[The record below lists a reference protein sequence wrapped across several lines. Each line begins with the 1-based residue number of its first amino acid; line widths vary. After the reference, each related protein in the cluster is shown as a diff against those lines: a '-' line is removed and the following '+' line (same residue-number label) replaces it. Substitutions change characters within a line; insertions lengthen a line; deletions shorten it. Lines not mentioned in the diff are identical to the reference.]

1 METAFKREGWVT
13 DAYRVKL
20 AELRQRLS
28 EMGSALVA
36 FSGGVD
42 STFLAAVAHD
52 VLHERAVAVTAVS
65 PAVPSSEVGEA
76 RELARA
82 IGIRHE
88 TVETSEM
95 ESADYVRNAPDRC
108 YHCKQGLFARLRTMA
123 DELGLACVLDGSNVD
138 DEGDYRPGRRAAM
151 ERGVRAPLLEAG
163 LTKDDIRELSKERGL
178 PTWDKP
184 SMACLASRIPYG
196 TPISLDALKQI
207 EAAEGILRGLGLRQV
222 RVRHHGRTARIE
234 VEAADMALLVREET
248 RRAVVEELRSLG
260 YVYVTLDLAGF
271 RSGSLNEGLRSE

>member
-1 METAFKREGWVT
+1 MTTPIQEKQVH
-13 DAYRVKL
+13 
-20 AELRQRLS
+20 LRRLVA

-42 STFLAAVAHD
+42 STYLAAVARD
-52 VLHERAVAVTAVS
+52 VLDSRAIAVTAVS
-65 PAVPSSEVGEA
+65 PAVPASEVEAA

-95 ESADYVRNAPDRC
+95 DSPEYVRNAPDRC
-108 YHCKQGLFARLRTMA
+108 YHCKTGLFRQLRAMA
-123 DELGLACVLDGSNVD
+123 DGLSLTHVLDGSNAD
-138 DEGDYRPGRRAAM
+138 DESDFRPGRRAAL
-151 ERGVRAPLLEAG
+151 EAGVRSPLLEAA
-163 LTKDDIRELSKERGL
+163 LSKEEIRELSKERGL

-196 TPISLDALKQI
+196 TPVSRDALAQI
-207 EAAEGILRGLGLRQV
+207 EAAESLLRGLGFRQV
-222 RVRHHGRTARIE
+222 RVRHHGKTARIE
-234 VEAADMALLVREET
+234 VDSAGMTLLIQDDK
-248 RRAVVEELRSLG
+248 RRMVVDGLKSLG

-271 RSGSLNEGLRSE
+271 RSGSLNEGLGSP

>member
-1 METAFKREGWVT
+1 VT
-13 DAYRVKL
+13 TPIHEKQ
-20 AELRQRLS
+20 AELRRLLS
-28 EMGSALVA
+28 EIGSALVA

-52 VLHERAVAVTAVS
+52 VLDGRAVAVTAVS
-65 PAVPSSEVGEA
+65 PAVPVSEVEEA

-95 ESADYVRNAPDRC
+95 ESPAYVRNAPDRC
-108 YHCKQGLFARLRTMA
+108 YHCKRDLFQRLRAMA

-138 DEGDYRPGRRAAM
+138 DEGDYRPGRRAAL
-151 ERGVRAPLLEAG
+151 ENGVRAPLLEAG
-163 LTKDDIRELSKERGL
+163 LAKGEIRALSKERGL
-178 PTWDKP
+178 ATWDKP

-196 TPISLDALKQI
+196 TPVSLEALRQI
-207 EAAEGILRGLGLRQV
+207 EAAEGILRGLGLGQL
-222 RVRHHGRTARIE
+222 RVRHHGKTARIE
-234 VEAADMALLVREET
+234 VEAADMALLVRDET
-248 RRAVVEELRSLG
+248 RRLIVEGLKSLG

-271 RSGSLNEGLRSE
+271 RSGSLNEGLRPH

>member
-1 METAFKREGWVT
+1 LTTSIQKKR
-13 DAYRVKL
+13 
-20 AELRQRLS
+20 AELRRLVA

-42 STFLAAVAHD
+42 STFLAAVARD
-52 VLHERAVAVTAVS
+52 VLDSRAIAVTAVS
-65 PAVPSSEVGEA
+65 PAVPASEVEEA

-82 IGIRHE
+82 IGIRHQ

-95 ESADYVRNAPDRC
+95 ESPEYVRNAPDRC
-108 YHCKQGLFARLRTMA
+108 YHCKAGLFRQLRAIA
-123 DELGLACVLDGSNVD
+123 DGLGFAFVLDGSNAD
-138 DEGDYRPGRRAAM
+138 DENDFRPGRRAAL
-151 ERGVRAPLLEAG
+151 EHGVRSPLLETG
-163 LTKDDIRELSKERGL
+163 LTKEEIRGLSKERGL

-196 TPISLDALKQI
+196 TPVSRDALGQI
-207 EAAEGILRGLGLRQV
+207 EAAESLLRGLGLRQV

-234 VEAADMALLVREET
+234 VDPAGMALLVQEDT
-248 RRAVVEELRSLG
+248 RARVVDGLKSLG

-271 RSGSLNEGLRSE
+271 RSGSLNEGIQPP